1 MHNTRIQTIVQN
13 KTLTDDVINGV
24 RSTVCSCQT
33 FQGDRNGGLLQ
44 VGCLYAW
51 NMQNEQSKDILE
63 SCFMHLSAFEL
74 ILLQTNEWI
83 IFSLLFVVTL
93 MSSSIDVVWFGMFLA
108 AIFQVS
114 VLTRVG
120 VGGGWVAEIKNTAK
134 LSLS

>member
-1 MHNTRIQTIVQN
+1 MHNTRIQIIVQN

-74 ILLQTNEWI
+74 ILLQTNAWI
-83 IFSLLFVVTL
+83 IFSLLFVVTWPL
-93 MSSSIDVVWFGMFLA
+93 DPISKGIIKHLYPELSMSALRDVYFVVLLCCAAYMFLPK
-108 AIFQVS
+108 
-114 VLTRVG
+114 LT
-120 VGGGWVAEIKNTAK
+120 
-134 LSLS
+134 S